1 MNPVFRGTVTKGV
14 AVPDNPIRFA
24 AHVRSLEGKPV
35 ELIVRKFRKS
45 RSNPQNR
52 YYWGVVIALLV
63 EAFGW
68 DDDEESDKDAAE
80 QMHDALRMM
89 FLKVHF
95 EELTTIRSTASLST
109 VEFEDYMLKC
119 RKFGAERGCQI
130 PEPNEVEYA

>member
-1 MNPVFRGTVTKGV
+1 MTPIFKGIV
-14 AVPDNPIRFA
+14 RDCKFIPNDAPRYQQYM
-24 AHVRSLEGKPV
+24 RSLNDKVV
-35 ELIVRKFRKS
+35 EQTIKKERKS

-68 DDDEESDKDAAE
+68 DDDDESDKDAAE

-89 FLKVHF
+89 FLRVHV
-95 EELTTIRSTASLST
+95 EELVTIRSTASLST

-130 PEPNEVEYA
+130 PEPNEVEFA